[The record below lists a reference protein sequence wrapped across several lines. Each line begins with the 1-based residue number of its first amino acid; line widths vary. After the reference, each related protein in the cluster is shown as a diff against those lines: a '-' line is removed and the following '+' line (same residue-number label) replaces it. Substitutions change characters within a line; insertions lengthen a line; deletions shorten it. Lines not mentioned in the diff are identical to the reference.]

1 MYILLMQLD
10 ILHPL
15 STVDKESRP
24 LIDNTIVSS
33 QCVLLRNELFL
44 LREHRSIVYRLV
56 QQHTLVRRVARYDY
70 RTELCVFRLSS
81 VSPLDLRLLGVLN
94 VPSQKCSITTY
105 KSKLVVV
112 GGMNKETE
120 KAVDTLWTSDTGRDD
135 WKQTLPPMPIPCCQ
149 PSVLNISGS
158 PECLIVAGGY
168 QIKPSGFGDLDPY
181 SMRVHYAN
189 VHVMIEERWSSV
201 ANMPTR
207 PPVNNLI
214 LHDERVYINSANVGK
229 GGGDLYYCNLKELKD
244 TWKLAPIDAYCFDL
258 WKEMELPVS
267 TTSTKSDTE
276 PGPIADSPKPYHLAS
291 FGQQLIIMNN
301 KSHKVLAYSSVVK
314 SWIVVGDFD
323 VDSKIT
329 ALVELPNGSI
339 FFVSIVNKDSDLKY
353 CSTNLWT
360 LRSELNYN
368 SFFLFPLSLNL
379 WHGLSKLLLPLGV

>member
-1 MYILLMQLD
+1 MHVILLMQLD

-24 LIDNTIVSS
+24 LIGNTIVSS
-33 QCVLLRNELFL
+33 QCVLLHNELFL
-44 LREHRSIVYRLV
+44 LHEHRSIVYNRHV
-56 QQHTLVRRVARYDY
+56 QQHTLVTKVPRYDY

-81 VSPLDLRLLGVLN
+81 VSPLDLKLLGVLS

-120 KAVDTLWTSDTGRDD
+120 KAVDTLWTSDTCRDD
-135 WKQTLPPMPIPCCQ
+135 WEQTLPPMPIPCCE

-158 PECLIVAGGY
+158 PECLVVAGGY
-168 QIKPSGFGDLDPY
+168 EIKLSGFDDL
-181 SMRVHYAN
+181 SMQVHYAN

-214 LHDERVYINSANVGK
+214 LHDERVYISSANVGK

-244 TWKLAPIDAYCFDL
+244 TWKLAPIDAYFFDL

-276 PGPIADSPKPYHLAS
+276 PMPVALGDSPNPYHLAS
-291 FGQQLIIMNN
+291 FGQQLIVMNN
-301 KSHKVLAYSSVVK
+301 KSHKVSAYSSVVK
-314 SWIVVGDFD
+314 SCIVVGDFD

-329 ALVELPNGSI
+329 ALIELPNGSI
-339 FFVSIVNKDSDLKY
+339 FFVSIIDKDSDLKY

-360 LRSELNYN
+360 LRSELIIL
-368 SFFLFPLSLNL
+368 SCFLCPLTC
-379 WHGLSKLLLPLGV
+379 GMD